1 MGRGHQA
8 DNDLFVGVCVFVVRR
23 VGWLG
28 IIKCCSGSKIVRTL
42 IFHDHLHYCEIFLS
56 RFLISF
62 VFNKVT
68 IAFGF

>member
-28 IIKCCSGSKIVRTL
+28 IIRHQMLLRQQNCKNP
-42 IFHDHLHYCEIFLS
+42 HLS
-56 RFLISF
+56 RSF
-62 VFNKVT
+62 
-68 IAFGF
+68 ALL